1 MNKRTLAVAALMLA
15 TTVAIQG
22 CDSSYNDAPPAEPPT
37 APPPP
42 PPPVAFSQF
51 VKDQFANTA
60 DDTDPVDVDAME
72 FSFTDQ
78 DNPDAFDDL
87 LTAP

>member
-1 MNKRTLAVAALMLA
+1 MNIRTLAVAALLLA

-22 CDSSYNDAPPAEPPT
+22 CGGSYNDPAPSE
-37 APPPP
+37 PPPP